1 MDRYYVGDYIRWVKN
16 VLTYSASS
24 HGVVTPIEK
33 EYDYGIVLYI
43 AEAGELSTS
52 DIIIVRSVLNQSWL
66 MTATNDEEYE
76 IVLMSPSPERPAKA
90 RG

>member
-1 MDRYYVGDYIRWVKN
+1 MSKFYVGDYIRWVKS

-24 HGVVTPIEK
+24 HGVVTPVEK

-43 AEAGELSTS
+43 AEAGELSNG
-52 DIIIVRSVLNQSWL
+52 DIIIARSVVNQTWM
-66 MTATNDEEYE
+66 MTDANDEQYE
-76 IVLMSPSPERPAKA
+76 IALMSPSPERPTKG